1 MTTLTYEQALDYV
14 NSFLRFG
21 IRPGLERVKLLLEML
36 GNPQNDLKFVHVAG
50 TNGKGSTCAFL
61 SSILRASGFKVGLFT
76 SPFIVDFRERFQIN
90 EEMISRE
97 DFADIVEYIMP
108 FARKLTEYG
117 NCLTEFEIIT
127 VIAFL
132 WFKRENCDVVVL
144 EVGLGGRLDATNI
157 IETAL
162 VSVITA
168 ISLDHTQ
175 ILGNSIEKIAREKAG
190 ILKPNGT
197 LVLYPK
203 QEAIA
208 LSTIK
213 SIAESLNNKV
223 VVPDVT
229 AVENISLGLPTTNF
243 SYLDETYNIG
253 LLGEHQVY
261 NAITALSAIHEMRK
275 LGYEIPNDA
284 VKLGLSKAK
293 IPSRL
298 EIISRAP
305 LVILDGTHN
314 PGGAGVLAAA
324 LETYLAGKKII
335 AIVGMLQ
342 DKDVTQVLSSLAP
355 LVSEFI
361 AVQPDNPRA
370 MDKFE
375 LCRLVQSLNK
385 PCVVASNL
393 TQAAKIA
400 LQRLDDASA
409 LVIFGSLYLASEI
422 RPILKSLCD
431 EL

>member
-21 IRPGLERVKLLLEML
+21 IRPGLERIKLLLEML

-61 SSILRASGFKVGLFT
+61 SSILKASGFKVGLFT

-90 EEMISRE
+90 EKMISRK

-144 EVGLGGRLDATNI
+144 EVGLGGRLDATNV
-157 IETAL
+157 IEKAL
-162 VSVITA
+162 VSVITS

-175 ILGNSIEKIAREKAG
+175 ILGNSIEEIAREKTG

-203 QEAIA
+203 QEVAA
-208 LSTIK
+208 FSAIK
-213 SIAESLNNKV
+213 SIAKSLNNKV

-229 AVENISLGLPTTNF
+229 AVENISLGLPTTSF
-243 SYLDETYNIG
+243 SYLGETYNIG

-261 NAITALSAIHEMRK
+261 NAITALSAIRELRK
-275 LGYEIPNDA
+275 LGYKITAEAI
-284 VKLGLSKAK
+284 KIGLSEAK
-293 IPSRL
+293 IPSRF
-298 EIISRAP
+298 EVISSE
-305 LVILDGTHN
+305 LVVILDGTHN
-314 PGGAGVLAAA
+314 PGGARVLAEA
-324 LETYLAGKKII
+324 LETYLGGKKII
-335 AIVGMLQ
+335 AVVGMLR
-342 DKDVTQVLSSLAP
+342 DKDVEQVLGTLAP

-361 AVQPDNPRA
+361 AVHPDNPRA

-385 PCVVASNL
+385 PCVVASDL
-393 TQAAKIA
+393 TLAAKLAIH
-400 LQRLDDASA
+400 QLDNTSA

-422 RPILKSLCD
+422 RPILRSLCD